1 MNMKTRKLIEYI
13 IAKIKD
19 LVSYFFYYFLV
30 LYFVVIGL
38 LLKTPGFNAEAS
50 AKLQFYVGMCFIFPF
65 LLGFLFYLLEL
76 FWRKDTLECPRWLSE
91 FLADIL
97 CIAFFFNLYLLY
109 VYS

>member
-1 MNMKTRKLIEYI
+1 MKMNMKTRKLIEYI

-65 LLGFLFYLLEL
+65 LL
-76 FWRKDTLECPRWLSE
+76 
-91 FLADIL
+91 
-97 CIAFFFNLYLLY
+97 FFFIYIYADVLFRPLMYLSLCSMRFS
-109 VYS
+109 VTVRRRRPMQL